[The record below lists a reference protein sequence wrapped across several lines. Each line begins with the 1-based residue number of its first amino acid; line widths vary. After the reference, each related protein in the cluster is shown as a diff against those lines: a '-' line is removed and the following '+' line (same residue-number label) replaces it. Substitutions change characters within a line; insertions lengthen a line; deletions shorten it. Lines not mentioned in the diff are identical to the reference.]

1 MDPWSHLQQL
11 LWFIFLVFYIDPRE
25 RVAGNS
31 EVLLLLQKE
40 LKNGALN
47 FFFFNLINLYIAR
60 MCLTYF
66 KRLMGMSLFC
76 QQY

>member
-47 FFFFNLINLYIAR
+47 FFFFLI
-60 MCLTYF
+60 
-66 KRLMGMSLFC
+66 
-76 QQY
+76 